1 MNKTAWLM
9 YWITE
14 VLSSWWTKRHDS
26 CVESLKFYRV
36 DEQNVMTHVLNRW
49 SFIELISKTAWL
61 MYWIAE
67 VLSSWW
73 TKRHDS
79 CVESLK
85 FYRVDE
91 QNGMTHVLNRWSF
104 IELIN
109 KTAWLM
115 CWIAEVLS
123 SWWTKRHDSCV
134 ESLKFYRVDKQ
145 NGMYSCVESLKL
157 FVLLW
162 LIKMSTITILK

>member
-36 DEQNVMTHVLNRW
+36 D
-49 SFIELISKTAWL
+49 K
-61 MYWIAE
+61 
-67 VLSSWW
+67 
-73 TKRHDS
+73 
-79 CVESLK
+79 
-85 FYRVDE
+85 

-104 IELIN
+104 IELMN

-145 NGMYSCVESLKL
+145 NGMYSCVESLK
-157 FVLLW
+157 FYRVDEQNGMTHVLNRW
-162 LIKMSTITILK
+162 SFIELINKMACTHVLNRWSCSCYCDWSKCQPLPY